1 MTRFATIFHRRSLT
15 FSLVALLVG
24 FMALAHIFNFSG
36 LAHLHGREF
45 VQQSLVL
52 CILSFVFCVAVLA
65 NLALDVRRGYSPNR
79 CWLASVIMLAA
90 FVGPVWLAITL
101 ASYFSR

>member
-15 FSLVALLVG
+15 FALVGLLVG
-24 FMALAHIFNFSG
+24 FMALARIFNFSG
-36 LAHLHGREF
+36 LAHTHGREF

-52 CILSFVFCVAVLA
+52 CLLSFVFCVTVLA
-65 NLALDVRRGYSPNR
+65 NLVLDVRRGYSPNR
-79 CWLASVIMLAA
+79 CSLASVLMLAA

-101 ASYFSR
+101 AGYFSR